1 MKIVLMQ
8 DIEHLGKKEEI
19 VEVSDGYGRNFL
31 LPKKI
36 ALQATP
42 ANIKQLEEKKR
53 TVQEKKEKG
62 KLKALKIAKKLK
74 GAKLTIER
82 ELGKEGKLF
91 GAVTS
96 HDIAQE
102 IEKKFHLD
110 IDHRKINLE
119 EPIKVIGIEK
129 VSLKLHPEVRIEVEV
144 EVKKRD

>member
-129 VSLKLHPEVRIEVEV
+129 VSLKLHPEVGIEVEV

>member
-144 EVKKRD
+144 EIKKRD